1 MENLKINVYEAGK
14 TKPDTIITIPLNML
28 SIARDLI
35 PIRTKQA
42 LEKEG
47 IDIGKLSELSAKK
60 GPKGT
65 LIEIESAK
73 EKLVIAI
80 D

>member
-28 SIARDLI
+28 SIAQDLI
-35 PIRTKQA
+35 PIRTKQS